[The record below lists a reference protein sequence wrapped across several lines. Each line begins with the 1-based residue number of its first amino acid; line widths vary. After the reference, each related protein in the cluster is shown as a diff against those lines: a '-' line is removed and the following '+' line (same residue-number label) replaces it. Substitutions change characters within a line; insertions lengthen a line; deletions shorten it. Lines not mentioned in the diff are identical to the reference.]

1 MSIFETG
8 PIFNLTVSS
17 FKKNSITFLQQ
28 DDISEQKEIELLKE
42 EVLNKQKT
50 ATSARR
56 KYQRAKSD
64 LKYSQ
69 DKLERIRFSRLKR
82 HGLNKL
88 KDHVPDLLAN
98 IIEFIDSSK
107 SLYNFILSSAV
118 KQFANNMDQ
127 VIWKEKNFK
136 KLFTITNH
144 VQIKSYV
151 DAKKDKKQDYL
162 MLVYESKLIKFQ
174 IIRDLYKQYQAEF
187 PPFLHELD
195 EESDENSEELLI
207 TPEPFM
213 CACEKGRLNDIKLF
227 MHYYMYMYK
236 VSRQQQYKSIKTLL
250 MYGGHA
256 SVSYIPD
263 DLAYGVPDSAIV
275 IAATCH
281 HGDVLKYLFEFLE
294 STPQFINANLHPVK
308 YIFFQVLEYIES
320 NAEGPN
326 PLPLDQTKTLNTLTV
341 LLSIKTCLELVNARS
356 QIGQTPVDY
365 IKSCIASVQEAI
377 GANDIDNTDRAEK
390 IALRGKYQEIVELL
404 RSKNGKTTKELYPLL
419 YAIEHQEYDNFVS
432 IFNNK
437 PEIWRDDEGRNVFH
451 HIARFGKNNTAK
463 MIDHI
468 LSHDAIDSTAVFPAC
483 IAVDY
488 IEHSTP
494 SRYAKRRHNLYFV
507 DFVEFQ
513 RLKQV
518 TLSRLTL
525 RDIQRLMVYT
535 VRFSDV
541 ALLSTL
547 LSSKQQCAYKYEN
560 EIGNSDRTPLH
571 VSCLYR
577 VKKDIIELLLNS
589 DFIHSIINKQD
600 SGGKTALD
608 YMLMSESTINSI
620 NLRLGSNLFYP
631 RKLHNKTSII
641 KLLESKGAKQGK
653 DLPLPLHNA
662 IEKQSGVKKIL
673 DRHNVGID
681 DTDKIGRNALHWC
694 AWHGRNVKM
703 FELLLLHRSYTQKA
717 LNRKDKQGHT
727 PLDYAILFNR
737 SKMKNEIVAFIQKN
751 FGKRGEEL
759 KFL

>member
-8 PIFNLTVSS
+8 PIFNLTMSS

-136 KLFTITNH
+136 KLFTTTNH

-162 MLVYESKLIKFQ
+162 MLAYESKLIKFQ

-195 EESDENSEELLI
+195 EESDENSKELLI

-263 DLAYGVPDSAIV
+263 DLAYGVPDSAMV

-294 STPQFINANLHPVK
+294 STPQFVNANLHPVK
-308 YIFFQVLEYIES
+308 YIFFQMLEYIES

-341 LLSIKTCLELVNARS
+341 LLSIKTCLKLVNARS

-365 IKSCIASVQEAI
+365 IKNCIASVQEAI
-377 GANDIDNTDRAEK
+377 GANDIENTDRAEK

-483 IAVDY
+483 IAEDY
-488 IEHSTP
+488 IERSTP

-525 RDIQRLMVYT
+525 RDIQRLMMYT
-535 VRFSDV
+535 VQFSDV

-547 LSSKQQCAYKYEN
+547 LSSKQQCAYRYEN

-577 VKKDIIELLLNS
+577 VKNDIIELLLNS
-589 DFIHSIINKQD
+589 DFIHSIINRQD

-620 NLRLGSNLFYP
+620 LRLGSNLFYP